1 MNLFG
6 IHDLPLF
13 ILAGLIL
20 NITPGPDMLYIAG
33 RTASQGFRSG
43 LAAVMGINAGC
54 LVHTFAA
61 AIGLSAILTAS
72 AEAFFIIKLVGAA
85 YLVYVGIALLLEKQT
100 NPDALEISNVL
111 PSKTV
116 RQAFW
121 QGFLTNVLNPKVALF
136 FLAFLPQF
144 ISADST
150 AKPAAFVL
158 LGLIFIFNSLFI
170 TVGFAALVMQV
181 HKQARRKFG
190 NASRAVL
197 WLNRSCGALF
207 IAIGVK
213 LVISE
218 KPI

>member
-1 MNLFG
+1 MFG

-13 ILAGLIL
+13 ILAGLLL

-33 RTASQGFRSG
+33 RTARQGFRSG
-43 LAAVMGINAGC
+43 LAAAIGINAGC

-72 AEAFFIIKLVGAA
+72 AEAFLIVKLVGAA
-85 YLVYVGIALLLEKQT
+85 YLVYVGISLLLE
-100 NPDALEISNVL
+100 NNHASAPPEISITL
-111 PSKTV
+111 PLRTT

-144 ISADST
+144 ISTDST

-158 LGLIFIFNSLFI
+158 LGIIFIFNSLFVTI
-170 TVGFAALVMQV
+170 GFAAFVA
-181 HKQARRKFG
+181 HASARFRG
-190 NASRAVL
+190 SSRVAL
-197 WLNRSCGALF
+197 WLNRCCGTLF

-213 LVISE
+213 LALTE
-218 KPI
+218 KPL

>member
-1 MNLFG
+1 MFG

-13 ILAGLIL
+13 ILAGLLL

-54 LVHTFAA
+54 LVHTLLG
-61 AIGLSAILTAS
+61 AIGFSAILMAS
-72 AEAFFIIKLVGAA
+72 AEAFLVVKLVGAA
-85 YLVYVGIALLLEKQT
+85 YLVYVGISLLLEKQKAT
-100 NPDALEISNVL
+100 PEISSSL
-111 PSKTV
+111 PSKTT

-121 QGFLTNVLNPKVALF
+121 QGFLTNVLNPKIALF
-136 FLAFLPQF
+136 FLALLPQF
-144 ISADST
+144 ISTGSN
-150 AKPAAFVL
+150 AKPAAFVA
-158 LGLIFIFNSLFI
+158 LGIIFIYNSLFI
-170 TVGFAALVMQV
+170 TIGFAAIV
-181 HKQARRKFG
+181 ARARTHFQG
-190 NASRAVL
+190 ASRIAL

-213 LVISE
+213 LALTE

>member
-1 MNLFG
+1 MFG
-6 IHDLPLF
+6 IRDLPLF
-13 ILAGLIL
+13 ILASLLL
-20 NITPGPDMLYIAG
+20 NITPGPDLLYIAG

-72 AEAFFIIKLVGAA
+72 AEAFFVIKLIGAA
-85 YLVYVGIALLLEKQT
+85 YLVYVGFSLLLEKKADGT
-100 NPDALEISNVL
+100 SLEISDRL
-111 PSKTV
+111 PSRSI

-136 FLAFLPQF
+136 FLAFMPQF
-144 ISADST
+144 ISADSPT
-150 AKPAAFVL
+150 KPAAFVL
-158 LGLIFIFNSLFI
+158 LGIIFIFNSLFV
-170 TVGFAALVMQV
+170 TVGFAALVARVQI
-181 HKQARRKFG
+181 QASERFKH
-190 NASRAVL
+190 ASRIVQ

-213 LVISE
+213 LALIE

>member
-1 MNLFG
+1 MFG

-13 ILAGLIL
+13 ILAGLLL

-61 AIGLSAILTAS
+61 AIGLTAILTTS
-72 AEAFFIIKLVGAA
+72 AEAFFVVKLVGAA
-85 YLVYVGIALLLEKQT
+85 YLVYVGISLLLQKQ
-100 NPDALEISNVL
+100 PDGAALDISSTL
-111 PSKTV
+111 PSKTT

-150 AKPAAFVL
+150 TKPVALVVL
-158 LGLIFIFNSLFI
+158 GIIFIFNSLFVTI
-170 TVGFAALVMQV
+170 SFAALVA
-181 HKQARRKFG
+181 QARDLFQNSSRI
-190 NASRAVL
+190 AS
-197 WLNRSCGALF
+197 WLNRCCGVLF

-213 LVISE
+213 LALTE

>member
-1 MNLFG
+1 MFG

-13 ILAGLIL
+13 ILAGLLL

-72 AEAFFIIKLVGAA
+72 ADAFFIVKLIGAA
-85 YLVYVGIALLLEKQT
+85 YLVYVGISLLLEKKSA
-100 NPDALEISNVL
+100 DATMQISNSL
-111 PSKTV
+111 PQKTL

-121 QGFLTNVLNPKVALF
+121 QGFLTNLLNPKIALF

-150 AKPAAFVL
+150 TKPAAFVL
-158 LGLIFIFNSLFI
+158 LGIIFIFNSLFI
-170 TVGFAALVMQV
+170 TVGFALLVAQV
-181 HKQARRKFG
+181 QVKANARFKRS
-190 NASRAVL
+190 ASIAL

-213 LVISE
+213 LALTE

>member
-1 MNLFG
+1 MFG

-13 ILAGLIL
+13 VLAGLLL

-43 LAAVMGINAGC
+43 LAAVMGINVGC

-72 AEAFFIIKLVGAA
+72 AEAFFLVKLVGAA
-85 YLVYVGIALLLEKQT
+85 YLVYVGITLIIEKQ
-100 NPDALEISNVL
+100 NNGAAMQISSSL
-111 PSKTV
+111 PSKTTH
-116 RQAFW
+116 QAFW

-144 ISADST
+144 ISTDS
-150 AKPAAFVL
+150 ASKPAAFVL
-158 LGLIFIFNSLFI
+158 LGVIFIVNSLFV
-170 TVGFAALVMQV
+170 TVGFAALVA
-181 HKQARRKFG
+181 QAHARFQHSTR
-190 NASRAVL
+190 VVV
-197 WLNRSCGALF
+197 WLNRCCGALF

-213 LVISE
+213 LALTE
-218 KPI
+218 EPI

>member
-1 MNLFG
+1 MFG

-13 ILAGLIL
+13 ILAGLLL

-61 AIGLSAILTAS
+61 AIGLSAILTTS
-72 AEAFFIIKLVGAA
+72 AEAFFVVKLVGAA
-85 YLVYVGIALLLEKQT
+85 YLVYVGISLLLQKQ
-100 NPDALEISNVL
+100 PDGAALDISSTL
-111 PSKTV
+111 PSKTT

-150 AKPAAFVL
+150 TKPVALVVL
-158 LGLIFIFNSLFI
+158 GIIFIFNSLFVTI
-170 TVGFAALVMQV
+170 SFAALVA
-181 HKQARRKFG
+181 QARDLFQNSSRI
-190 NASRAVL
+190 AS
-197 WLNRSCGALF
+197 WLNRCCGVLF

-213 LVISE
+213 LALTE

>member
-1 MNLFG
+1 MFG

-13 ILAGLIL
+13 ILAGLLL

-33 RTASQGFRSG
+33 RTASQGFRNG

-61 AIGLSAILTAS
+61 AIGLSAILTTS
-72 AEAFFIIKLVGAA
+72 AEAFFVVKLVGAA
-85 YLVYVGIALLLEKQT
+85 YLVYVGISLLLQKQS
-100 NPDALEISNVL
+100 DGAALEISSTL
-111 PSKTV
+111 PLKTT

-150 AKPAAFVL
+150 TKPVAFVV
-158 LGLIFIFNSLFI
+158 LGIIFIFNSLFVTI
-170 TVGFAALVMQV
+170 SFAALVA
-181 HKQARRKFG
+181 QASALFQ
-190 NASRAVL
+190 NSSRIAR
-197 WLNRSCGALF
+197 WLNRCCGVLF

-213 LVISE
+213 LALTE

>member
-13 ILAGLIL
+13 ILAGLLL

-72 AEAFFIIKLVGAA
+72 AEAFFLVKMVGAA
-85 YLVYVGIALLLEKQT
+85 YLVYVGFSLLLEKQSS
-100 NPDALEISNVL
+100 NSAMEISSAL
-111 PSKTV
+111 PSKTI

-144 ISADST
+144 IAVDST

-158 LGLIFIFNSLFI
+158 LGIIFIFNSLFI
-170 TVGFAALVMQV
+170 TIGFAALVMQLQK
-181 HKQARRKFG
+181 HARARFT
-190 NASRAVL
+190 NASRAAL

-213 LVISE
+213 LAISE

>member
-1 MNLFG
+1 MFG

-13 ILAGLIL
+13 ILAGLLL
-20 NITPGPDMLYIAG
+20 NITPGPDLLYIAG

-72 AEAFFIIKLVGAA
+72 AEAFFVVKLIGAA
-85 YLVYVGIALLLEKQT
+85 YLVYVGISLLLEKQADS
-100 NPDALEISNVL
+100 PALEISDRL

-116 RQAFW
+116 HQAFW

-144 ISADST
+144 ISANSPT
-150 AKPAAFVL
+150 KPAAFVL
-158 LGLIFIFNSLFI
+158 LGVIFILNSLFV
-170 TVGFAALVMQV
+170 TVSFAALVAHVQI
-181 HKQARRKFG
+181 QA
-190 NASRAVL
+190 NARFKHSSRIVL
-197 WLNRSCGALF
+197 WLNRCCGALF

-213 LVISE
+213 LALTE
-218 KPI
+218 KSI

>member
-1 MNLFG
+1 MFG

-13 ILAGLIL
+13 IVAGLLL

-33 RTASQGFRSG
+33 RTARQGFRGG

-54 LVHTFAA
+54 LVHTLAG
-61 AIGLSAILTAS
+61 AIGLSAILMAS
-72 AEAFFIIKLVGAA
+72 AEAFLIVKLVGAA
-85 YLVYVGIALLLEKQT
+85 YLVYVGVSMLLEKKR
-100 NPDALEISNVL
+100 DAAAPEISSAL
-111 PSKTV
+111 PLRTT

-121 QGFLTNVLNPKVALF
+121 QGFLTNVLNPKIALF
-136 FLAFLPQF
+136 YLAFLPQF

-158 LGLIFIFNSLFI
+158 LGIIFIFNSLFVTI
-170 TVGFAALVMQV
+170 GFAALVAQLQT
-181 HKQARRKFG
+181 QARARFRG
-190 NASRAVL
+190 ASRIAL

-207 IAIGVK
+207 VAIGVK
-213 LVISE
+213 LALTE

>member
-1 MNLFG
+1 MFG

-13 ILAGLIL
+13 ILAGLLL
-20 NITPGPDMLYIAG
+20 NITPGPDLLYIAG

-72 AEAFFIIKLVGAA
+72 VEAFFVVKLIGAA
-85 YLVYVGIALLLEKQT
+85 YLVYVGISLLLEKKVDGT
-100 NPDALEISNVL
+100 SLEISNSM
-111 PSKTV
+111 PSKTI

-144 ISADST
+144 ISADSPT
-150 AKPAAFVL
+150 KPAAFVL
-158 LGLIFIFNSLFI
+158 LGIIFIFNSLFV
-170 TVGFAALVMQV
+170 TVTFAALMAQV
-181 HKQARRKFG
+181 QIQANKRVKH
-190 NASRAVL
+190 ASRIVL
-197 WLNRSCGALF
+197 WLNRCCGALF
-207 IAIGVK
+207 IVIGVK
-213 LVISE
+213 LALTE
-218 KPI
+218 KTI

>member
-1 MNLFG
+1 MFG

-13 ILAGLIL
+13 ILAGLLL
-20 NITPGPDMLYIAG
+20 NITPGPDLLYIAG
-33 RTASQGFRSG
+33 RTASQGFRRG

-72 AEAFFIIKLVGAA
+72 AEAFFFVKLIGAA
-85 YLVYVGIALLLEKQT
+85 YLVYVGISLLLETKSDGT
-100 NPDALEISNVL
+100 SLEISSSL
-111 PSKTV
+111 PSRTI
-116 RQAFW
+116 RQVFW

-144 ISADST
+144 ISADSPT
-150 AKPAAFVL
+150 KPAAFVL
-158 LGLIFIFNSLFI
+158 LGIIFIFNSLFV
-170 TVGFAALVMQV
+170 TVTFAALVAQV
-181 HKQARRKFG
+181 QIQA
-190 NASRAVL
+190 NARFKHSCRIVL
-197 WLNRSCGALF
+197 WLNRCCGALF

-213 LVISE
+213 LALTE

>member
-1 MNLFG
+1 MFG
-6 IHDLPLF
+6 IHDLPFF
-13 ILAGLIL
+13 ILAGLLL

-33 RTASQGFRSG
+33 RTARQGIRSG

-72 AEAFFIIKLVGAA
+72 ADAFFIVKLVGAA
-85 YLVYVGIALLLEKQT
+85 YLVYVGISLLREKERVDT
-100 NPDALEISNVL
+100 ALEISSTL
-111 PSKTV
+111 PLKTV
-116 RQAFW
+116 QQVFW

-144 ISADST
+144 ISTGST
-150 AKPAAFVL
+150 TKPAAFVL
-158 LGLIFIFNSLFI
+158 LGVIFILNSLFVTI
-170 TVGFAALVMQV
+170 GFAALI
-181 HKQARRKFG
+181 AR
-190 NASRAVL
+190 ASTRLQSSSRMAL

-213 LVISE
+213 LALTE
-218 KPI
+218 KPL